1 MAFFDDLGKS
11 ITGASQT
18 AVQQAKDV
26 ADITRLSALLSE
38 NKSRISLINRQI
50 GEKYYELFREA
61 AGEEFAELVGKETE
75 LLIENANL
83 EEQLMLLRGQQKCP
97 SCGTIISKEATFCSH
112 CGQKIVSQ
120 GMKECP
126 KCGKVIRE
134 DSAFCTQ
141 CGYAFG
147 KK

>member
-1 MAFFDDLGKS
+1 MAFLDDFGKS
-11 ITGASQT
+11 ISGAGQT

-26 ADITRLSALLSE
+26 ADITRLIALVNE
-38 NKSRISLINRQI
+38 NKSRISTINRQI
-50 GEKYYELFREA
+50 GEKYYELYREA
-61 AGEEFAELVGKETE
+61 AGAEFADLVRKETE
-75 LLIENANL
+75 LLSENADL

-97 SCGTIISKEATFCSH
+97 SCGTIISKDATFCSH

-126 KCGKVIRE
+126 HCGKVIRE

>member
-1 MAFFDDLGKS
+1 MAFLDDFGKS
-11 ITGASQT
+11 ISGAGQT

-26 ADITRLSALLSE
+26 ADITRLVALVNE
-38 NKSRISLINRQI
+38 NKSRISTINRQI
-50 GEKYYELFREA
+50 GEKYYELYREA
-61 AGEEFAELVGKETE
+61 AGAEFADLVRKETE
-75 LLIENANL
+75 LLSENADL

-97 SCGTIISKEATFCSH
+97 SCGTIISKDATFCSH

-126 KCGKVIRE
+126 QCGKVIRE

-141 CGYAFG
+141 CGYAVG